1 MVTRTVYN
9 EHIKKQGVYFMKFKN
24 KKEEQRVLEIAE
36 RIEFLYSELNDEKE
50 TNFKTCSAKTTDE
63 FKEMIKDKSDVVAL
77 VAMDIYKNG
86 ASDYI
91 RHYRYNL
98 QDETIYFSVTNQ
110 DNKIALFD
118 IE

>member
-1 MVTRTVYN
+1 
-9 EHIKKQGVYFMKFKN
+9 MKFKT
-24 KKEEQRVLEIAE
+24 KKEEQRVLGIAE
-36 RIEFLYSELNDEKE
+36 RIEYLYSKTKDEIE
-50 TNFKTCSAKTTDE
+50 INFKTCSAKTSAEFKKKVEDE
-63 FKEMIKDKSDVVAL
+63 FDVVAL

-98 QDETIYFSVTNQ
+98 PDETIYFSVTNK
-110 DNKIALFD
+110 DNKNALFD

>member
-1 MVTRTVYN
+1 MIFN
-9 EHIKKQGVYFMKFKN
+9 N
-24 KKEEQRVLEIAE
+24 KKEEKRVLEIAE
-36 RIEFLYSELNDEKE
+36 RIEYLYSESNDEIE
-50 TNFKTCSAKTTDE
+50 TDFKTCSAKTTEE
-63 FKEMIKDKSDVVAL
+63 FENAIEDKSDVIAL

-98 QDETIYFSVTNQ
+98 PDETIYFSVTNK
-110 DNKIALFD
+110 DNKKALFD